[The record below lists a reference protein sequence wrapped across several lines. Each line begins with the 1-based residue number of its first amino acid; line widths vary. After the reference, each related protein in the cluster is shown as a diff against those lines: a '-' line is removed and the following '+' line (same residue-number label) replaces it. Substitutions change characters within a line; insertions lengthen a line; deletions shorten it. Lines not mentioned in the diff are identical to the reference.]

1 MKSVVAWTLILNVAI
16 SVLIT
21 VATLLFAKPVLRL
34 IQTPEDV
41 FSESRTY
48 LTVVMAGMA
57 TALFYNMG
65 SGLLRAVGNSKIPLY
80 FLIFSCSLNLLL
92 DLLAVTVFSF
102 GGRNRRS
109 DRSGPADL
117 QCALLFVSLPEF
129 PFSDSFQK
137 TFFL

>member
-21 VATLLFAKPVLRL
+21 VATLLFAEPVLRL

-57 TALFYNMG
+57 TA
-65 SGLLRAVGNSKIPLY
+65 RAS
-80 FLIFSCSLNLLL
+80 
-92 DLLAVTVFSF
+92 
-102 GGRNRRS
+102 R
-109 DRSGPADL
+109 
-117 QCALLFVSLPEF
+117 
-129 PFSDSFQK
+129 
-137 TFFL
+137 